1 MFLPA
6 HCGEH
11 GKITCLKKNKHSNLA
26 FICSIHHD
34 CSSTFHEQYE
44 NTTAT
49 AVQSWRVTVSI
60 THSNTFPRESWS
72 VITSN
77 ILPDKMA
84 NCLWSCSIISTATSG
99 RISCCMIS
107 SVQGKTEIFNE
118 FIKPQWQ
125 FFPPLTT
132 QQPLPTQQNKED
144 TQRKRAWL
152 NYCLRYYMTIMV
164 KVMIL
169 TESPLQPANFIYGLV
184 ISERAFHKPAPVDL
198 PELATG
204 LLKLTACSLLLQVPY

>member
-11 GKITCLKKNKHSNLA
+11 GKITCLKKNKYSNLA

-44 NTTAT
+44 NTTTT

-60 THSNTFPRESWS
+60 THSNMFPRESWS

-118 FIKPQWQ
+118 FIKPPWQ
-125 FFPPLTT
+125 FFSSFTNPATFTNPA
-132 QQPLPTQQNKED
+132 K
-144 TQRKRAWL
+144 QRGHSK
-152 NYCLRYYMTIMV
+152 
-164 KVMIL
+164 KK
-169 TESPLQPANFIYGLV
+169 S
-184 ISERAFHKPAPVDL
+184 
-198 PELATG
+198 LAE
-204 LLKLTACSLLLQVPY
+204 LLLEILYDYHGKGYDTYRVSSSAC